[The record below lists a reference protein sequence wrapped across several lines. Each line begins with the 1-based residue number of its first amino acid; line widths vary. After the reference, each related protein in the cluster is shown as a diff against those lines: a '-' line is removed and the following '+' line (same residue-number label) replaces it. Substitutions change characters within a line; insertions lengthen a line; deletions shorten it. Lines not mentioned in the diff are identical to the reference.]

1 MIQVCRSIS
10 PISKVFQTGTSPVKV
25 LCDDFN
31 EYVCK
36 HSHRTPADIL
46 FLEYLAA
53 SFGQLW
59 KLKIP
64 EFAFVQIQAE
74 HIPADLT
81 GNTVQPRSFL
91 IPSFGSR
98 NYEFAKEIDASFLS
112 LEANSKELRKI
123 KNKVDILRIGLF
135 DRWIANEDRHIHNY
149 NLLICPSGTGTYFMP
164 IDHEKCFNSNMVNDA
179 ISVVQLT
186 DQETLINSDIC
197 SLFFKQNP
205 RLASIIESTREYY
218 DVCIP
223 DCRQHL
229 DEILA
234 ETPPEWGID
243 IAAKRILIEKNIFAE
258 NWIQETFSNFRETTE
273 RFLR

>member
-81 GNTVQPRSFL
+81 GNSVQPRSFL

-112 LEANSKELRKI
+112 LEDSSKELRKI

-149 NLLICPSGTGTYFMP
+149 NLCTKQILSHIDTILQKNSQPDILLDTDIIVYSFNTSTICGRTGYF
-164 IDHEKCFNSNMVNDA
+164 
-179 ISVVQLT
+179 
-186 DQETLINSDIC
+186 IN
-197 SLFFKQNP
+197 
-205 RLASIIESTREYY
+205 
-218 DVCIP
+218 
-223 DCRQHL
+223 
-229 DEILA
+229 
-234 ETPPEWGID
+234 
-243 IAAKRILIEKNIFAE
+243 NIF
-258 NWIQETFSNFRETTE
+258 NGVFIQ
-273 RFLR
+273 